1 MDNVD
6 WDLSSIVRSCKS
18 NTFANPPPFCETPPQ
33 NLTTTI
39 TTTTNSIVSPVNITP
54 LSFDDSIFNQENSS
68 VANTQTM
75 DNDWDLTYIVRS
87 CKATTFTN
95 PSTFCE
101 TPPQNLTATITATT
115 TNSRV
120 SPINTTP
127 SCFVDIT
134 SSQENSSISFTPLK
148 PNDSIDL
155 NKLRASFNSTTH
167 IPTATS
173 IPITFTSTTSIHI
186 TPNTITNNNTS
197 VHVPN
202 ENSTSFDFSTLI
214 NQHQMQPSEF
224 IEKDS
229 FISIFNPTTSILTL
243 GTTMTTSAITPP
255 TTFTTPT
262 TTINTHT
269 ITPTHRQQ
277 PKRQSRKRKNKNL
290 VTSVCHVKVDKLS
303 EDQWQ
308 WRKYGQ
314 KPVKGSPHSRNY
326 YKCSG
331 SKDCPARKQIEKS
344 KIEENTYVVTYRGK
358 HNHQKPEVKQN
369 SNIGT
374 SRNNSSEVR
383 LPIVRQ
389 AGSSQIFK
397 NLSSPNVGMVRF
409 DQSESNIAQVLDVHS
424 KIELNESQSHV
435 VGEAGSSQNVQKIDT
450 HNMMVLQR
458 DELERS
464 NAQNFLGELEIP
476 YSETN
481 FIENNNDDDD
491 ILIPNMSVMSKDFLL
506 DFNHLNGGYVLP

>member
-18 NTFANPPPFCETPPQ
+18 NTFANPPPFCDTPLQ

-75 DNDWDLTYIVRS
+75 DNDWDLSYIVRS
-87 CKATTFTN
+87 CKATTFRN

-101 TPPQNLTATITATT
+101 TPPQNLTTTITATT

-155 NKLRASFNSTTH
+155 NNLRANFNSTTH

-202 ENSTSFDFSTLI
+202 QNSTSFDFSTLI
-214 NQHQMQPSEF
+214 NQHQMQQSEF
-224 IEKDS
+224 TEKDS

-277 PKRQSRKRKNKNL
+277 PKRQSRKR
-290 VTSVCHVKVDKLS
+290 
-303 EDQWQ
+303 
-308 WRKYGQ
+308 
-314 KPVKGSPHSRNY
+314 NY
-326 YKCSG
+326 YKCSS

-389 AGSSQIFK
+389 AGSSQNFK

-409 DQSESNIAQVLDVHS
+409 DQSESNNAQVLDVHS

-458 DELERS
+458 YELERS

>member
-1 MDNVD
+1 
-6 WDLSSIVRSCKS
+6 
-18 NTFANPPPFCETPPQ
+18 
-33 NLTTTI
+33 
-39 TTTTNSIVSPVNITP
+39 
-54 LSFDDSIFNQENSS
+54 
-68 VANTQTM
+68 
-75 DNDWDLTYIVRS
+75 
-87 CKATTFTN
+87 
-95 PSTFCE
+95 
-101 TPPQNLTATITATT
+101 
-115 TNSRV
+115 
-120 SPINTTP
+120 
-127 SCFVDIT
+127 
-134 SSQENSSISFTPLK
+134 
-148 PNDSIDL
+148 
-155 NKLRASFNSTTH
+155 
-167 IPTATS
+167 
-173 IPITFTSTTSIHI
+173 
-186 TPNTITNNNTS
+186 
-197 VHVPN
+197 
-202 ENSTSFDFSTLI
+202 
-214 NQHQMQPSEF
+214 MQPSEF
-224 IEKDS
+224 TEKDS

-290 VTSVCHVKVDKLS
+290 VTSVCHVKVDKLL
-303 EDQWQ
+303 EDRWQ

-326 YKCSG
+326 YKCSS

-389 AGSSQIFK
+389 AGSSQNFK

-409 DQSESNIAQVLDVHS
+409 DQSESNNAQVLDVHS

-458 DELERS
+458 DEPERS